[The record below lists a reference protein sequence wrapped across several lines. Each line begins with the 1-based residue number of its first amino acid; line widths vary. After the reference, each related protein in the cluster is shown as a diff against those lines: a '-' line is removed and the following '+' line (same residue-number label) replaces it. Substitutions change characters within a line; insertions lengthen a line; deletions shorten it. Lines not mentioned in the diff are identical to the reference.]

1 MTAST
6 TRRTTA
12 AKSRTAAVGAI
23 AVAGA
28 LLLSACGDQTNGGG
42 TTGTTEPGKAVSSAP
57 LFDKLPKKYQDAGVI
72 KVGTDAQY
80 APMEFEEGGKIVG
93 IDPDIAAALGKQL
106 GVEFK
111 FTSGTFDGLI
121 SSLNTGRQDLVMSA
135 MSDTK
140 ARQEGLDDKGKKVG
154 KGVDFV
160 DYFNSGVSLL
170 VKKGNPQNIKT
181 LDDLCG
187 KKVAVQRGTTYE
199 DTFKQQAVKCDKD
212 KKGKLAIEAFDTD
225 AEAQTRVKSGGA
237 VADMNDYPVAAY
249 IAKTAGGGND
259 FEVTGGQTQAAPFG
273 IAVDK
278 DNTQLRDAIKEAL
291 DAIIKNGEY
300 AKVLEKW
307 DVKSSAVTE
316 ATINAGK

>member
-42 TTGTTEPGKAVSSAP
+42 TAGTNEPGKTVGSAP

-80 APMEFEEGGKIVG
+80 APMEFEQGGKIVG

-140 ARQEGLDDKGKKVG
+140 ARQEGLDDKGNKVG
-154 KGVDFV
+154 QGVDFV

-170 VKKGNPQNIKT
+170 VKKGNPQGIKS
-181 LDDLCG
+181 LEDLCG
-187 KKVAVQRGTTYE
+187 KKVAVQRGTIYE
-199 DTFKQQAVKCDKD
+199 DTFKQQAAKCDKD
-212 KKGKLAIEAFDTD
+212 KKGKLTIEAFDTD

-259 FEVTGGQTQAAPFG
+259 FEVAGGQTAAGPFG

-291 DAIIKNGEY
+291 NAIIKNGEY

-307 DVKSSAVTE
+307 DVKGSAITE